1 MNRNADY
8 WISQLDLREH
18 PEGGYYREIYRS
30 GETVGARAL
39 PERFSGPRAFST
51 AIYFLLRGRDF
62 SALHRIQSDEIWHF
76 YTGSPITIHTIDQS
90 GVYDRILLGD
100 NPENDESLTAVVNA
114 GCWYGATLNEPH
126 SFALMG
132 GTVAPGFEFED
143 FELADPLALIRSFPV
158 HRSVIER
165 LTR

>member
-8 WISQLDLREH
+8 WISKLNLREH

-30 GETVGARAL
+30 GETVPTGAL
-39 PERFSGPRAFST
+39 PERFNGPRTFST
-51 AIYFLLRGRDF
+51 AIYFLLEGSDF

-76 YTGSPITIHTIDQS
+76 YAGSSVTIHTIDQS
-90 GVYDRILLGD
+90 GAYERALLGA
-100 NPENDESLTAVVNA
+100 NPENGESLTAVIHA
-114 GCWYGATLNEPH
+114 GCWYGATLNGSH
-126 SFALMG
+126 SYALMG

-143 FELADPLALIRSFPV
+143 FELANRADLMRRFPGR
-158 HRSVIER
+158 RSVIER